1 MDSTGPAT
9 RGNIDWIE
17 AQVTC
22 GQRMAGAEETD
33 ADRAL
38 GRRVLAGELTADEA
52 IAIRLAQIDCAHG
65 ITR

>member
-1 MDSTGPAT
+1 MDNTGPIA
-9 RGNIDWIE
+9 GVDIDWIE
-17 AQVTC
+17 TQVTC
-22 GQRMAGAEETD
+22 GQRMAGVEETD

-52 IAIRLAQIDCAHG
+52 IAIRLARIDRAHG

>member
-1 MDSTGPAT
+1 MDSGRQIAEAD
-9 RGNIDWIE
+9 IDRVE
-17 AQVTC
+17 AAVTA

-38 GRRVLAGELTADEA
+38 GRRVLAGERSADEPVA
-52 IAIRLAQIDCAHG
+52 VRLGQIDRDHG

>member
-1 MDSTGPAT
+1 MNTDRLTAGE
-9 RGNIDWIE
+9 IDRLE
-17 AQVTC
+17 AQVTA

-38 GRRVLAGELTADEA
+38 DRRVLAGELTADEA
-52 IAIRLAQIDCAHG
+52 IAIRLGQIDRAHG

>member
-1 MDSTGPAT
+1 MDNTGPAS
-9 RGNIDWIE
+9 RVGIDWIE
-17 AQVTC
+17 TQVTA
-22 GQRMAGAEETD
+22 GQRMAGVEETD

-52 IAIRLAQIDCAHG
+52 IAIRLGQIDHAHG